1 MLCCHVDHG
10 IAYYGDRVYVFAGK
24 ETVTAEFFD
33 IESNDWAQLPN
44 VPQQLCD
51 NAFDQPPSISAVT
64 YKNTIL
70 LKGFLSSYIYEF
82 SPSRHEY

>member
-44 VPQQLCD
+44 VP
-51 NAFDQPPSISAVT
+51 
-64 YKNTIL
+64 
-70 LKGFLSSYIYEF
+70 
-82 SPSRHEY
+82 